1 MMNRLFFAC
10 RACGHEDSVFLPKD
24 QAQLSCSKC
33 GTPFPGV
40 RVETVRGFVYIL
52 SNPCMPGLIKIGM
65 TENDVFQRA
74 AELSASTGVPQP
86 YAVEAY
92 TACQDPRQ
100 SESALH
106 ALFETKRKPNREFF
120 EIQLREALLAL
131 CEVGGKPPDF
141 LSERA
146 RTHFSPAPSIP
157 LPNKGGG
164 SSRTKKEWTGSFIKV
179 RADCHR
185 CVRSYWVDRRAGQL
199 ACETCGGPLSYP

>member
-1 MMNRLFFAC
+1 MMNRLLFAC
-10 RACGHEDSVFLPKD
+10 RACGHEDSVFLPTD
-24 QAQLSCSKC
+24 HAQLSCSEC

-74 AELSASTGVPQP
+74 AELSASTGVPEP

-92 TACQDPRQ
+92 TACQDPRK

-106 ALFETKRKPNREFF
+106 ALFESKRKPNREFF
-120 EIQLREALLAL
+120 ETQLRDALVAL
-131 CEVGGKPPDF
+131 CKVGARPPDF

-146 RTHFSPAPSIP
+146 KSHFSPAVSIP
-157 LPNKGGG
+157 ALNKEEGQ
-164 SSRTKKEWTGSFIKV
+164 SRKKGKWTGSFVKV
-179 RADCHR
+179 RADCR
-185 CVRSYWVDRRAGQL
+185 QCVRSFWVDRRAGPL
-199 ACETCGGPLSYP
+199 VCEVCGTPLSYP